1 MLFVRAPASASA
13 SAPEKIAVVFAFVQ
27 VGARRVAYFKR
38 AAKLKILKARNAVC
52 HAFSRANALRALRE
66 SSSRRELLAA

>member
-1 MLFVRAPASASA
+1 MFVWDPASASA
-13 SAPEKIAVVFAFVQ
+13 SAPEKIAVVFAFLQ

-38 AAKLKILKARNAVC
+38 AAKLKIPKARNAVC
-52 HAFSRANALRALRE
+52 YAVAQANALRALRE